1 MKIDSE
7 LWKFWFLK
15 ALTQKSFKILK
26 NHYVQTLGCKNLLN
40 FFCHPLKSHNFHETN
55 LNVSNK
61 SSYQKSCTKVYGLIQ
76 FFVLFCKGQM
86 HLIVFRK
93 WLPRCCCI
101 SSSFGWCR
109 GVYFLK
115 RKTARQISVY
125 NNEVSRSTFDF
136 FCLLSSIHPW
146 Y

>member
-1 MKIDSE
+1 MLESSE
-7 LWKFWFLK
+7 ILRIFSKYLLRWFKLTTLLIK
-15 ALTQKSFKILK
+15 AIILCT
-26 NHYVQTLGCKNLLN
+26 VIGMQKNLLS
-40 FFCHPLKSHNFHETN
+40 FFCHPLKSHNCHDTH

-125 NNEVSRSTFDF
+125 NNEVSRAIFAF
-136 FCLLSSIHPW
+136 FCLYL
-146 Y
+146 